1 MEQSY
6 VKAIQQQQQKLS
18 ELSAI
23 YTQSLQAGLSSF
35 FLRSIVEERI
45 GQQKVLEAYQQKLER
60 TLHHLYT

>member
-18 ELSAI
+18 ELSTI